1 MTKARPSTGPGTVTI
16 ATIADEV
23 GVSTATVSKVLNGR
37 LDVSALT
44 RARVEAS
51 LERHRYRR
59 RAKRQ
64 PTGAGQIDL
73 VFHEYDSTWAMEIIR
88 GVETVTVPARI
99 DLVLSQLQGRH
110 RPPQEWLDGVV
121 ARRPRGVL
129 FVQCHLTEPQRRQL
143 QRRAIPF
150 VVIDTDSATS
160 ASVPTVG
167 ANNWSGGLIATRH
180 LIELGHRRIAV
191 ISGPTDVL
199 CSRARTAGFR
209 AAHEEAGIPVDPDL
223 VRHGA
228 FYVAT
233 GHEHALDL
241 LSRPDR
247 PTAIFAQSDMQAM
260 GVLRA
265 ARQLGLHV
273 PDDLSVIGYDNL
285 PVAAWTDPALTTVH
299 QPLRDMAGAATQ
311 MLLDLAD
318 KTELPT
324 SRIDLVTELVVRETT
339 APPAHPS
346 PAPPPVAAPASPSR
360 PTPR

>member
-1 MTKARPSTGPGTVTI
+1 MTKSRPSAASGAVTI
-16 ATIADEV
+16 AAIADEV

-51 LERHRYRR
+51 LERNRYRR
-59 RAKRQ
+59 RSRRL
-64 PTGAGQIDL
+64 PTGQIDL

-88 GVETVTVPARI
+88 GIETVTVPARI
-99 DLVLSQLQGRH
+99 GVVLSQLDGRH
-110 RPPQEWLDGVV
+110 RPPQEWLDGVLS
-121 ARRPRGVL
+121 RRPRGVVL
-129 FVQCHLTEPQRRQL
+129 VQCHLSEPQRRQL
-143 QRRAIPF
+143 HRRAIPF

-167 ANNWSGGLIATRH
+167 ANNWSGGLLATRH

-209 AAHEEAGIPVDPDL
+209 AAHEEAGLPVDPAL

-233 GHEHALDL
+233 GHEHAMDL
-241 LSRPDR
+241 LTRPDR
-247 PTAIFAQSDMQAM
+247 PTAIFAGSDMQAM

-285 PVAAWTDPALTTVH
+285 PVAAWTDPALTTVD
-299 QPLRDMAGAATQ
+299 QPLRDMAGIAAQ
-311 MLLDLAD
+311 MVLDLAD
-318 KTELPT
+318 KIDLAT

-339 APPAHPS
+339 APPAHL
-346 PAPPPVAAPASPSR
+346 R
-360 PTPR
+360 QNTR